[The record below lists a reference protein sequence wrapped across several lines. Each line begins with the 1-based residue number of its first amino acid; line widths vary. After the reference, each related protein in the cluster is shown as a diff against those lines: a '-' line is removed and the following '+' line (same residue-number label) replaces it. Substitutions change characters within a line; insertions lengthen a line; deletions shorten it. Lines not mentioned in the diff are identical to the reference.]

1 MGQYNVHIKVSLKT
15 LSKHIVLKERR
26 AFFLF
31 LASASI
37 SGINCDDKLYCTGGT
52 RKEDEALF
60 NHRVPRVVMTTF
72 PVVHAIM
79 MVKSAQHSEGGGCT
93 PSPFHFIYHHKQS
106 CGVRHRVPTEWQWLL
121 SGVHSTVS

>member
-1 MGQYNVHIKVSLKT
+1 MKT
-15 LSKHIVLKERR
+15 LSKHLVLKERR

-37 SGINCDDKLYCTGGT
+37 RGKCDDKLYCTGGT

-79 MVKSAQHSEGGGCT
+79 MVKSAQHSEGGCT
-93 PSPFHFIYHHKQS
+93 PSPFHSIYHHEQKLW
-106 CGVRHRVPTEWQWLL
+106 CTL
-121 SGVHSTVS
+121 